1 MLTPPRQLI
10 VPLSFNR
17 YVYFSSLILRDLYFW
32 LFKHRCLFVYTQLQF
47 CTWYLNQPCCLCITS
62 ITTWYRLNLI
72 LCLLSV
78 FYNLINKCIW
88 FFIYEKIYSK
98 LAILKIKVSWPWYE
112 FSAPD
117 AIQCSMCHSPVGPM
131 YCEVCVR
138 NVKKHIYLI
147 YMQVHKVVSFKQ
159 YWRYL
164 NYPNCRKRPTKQYEL
179 WYKQCGIHICT
190 KSNSSGKHL
199 GHKNLIFS
207 KSLKVKS
214 SC

>member
-1 MLTPPRQLI
+1 MIFYLEKNLQQTSYIEDQGFLTM
-10 VPLSFNR
+10 
-17 YVYFSSLILRDLYFW
+17 
-32 LFKHRCLFVYTQLQF
+32 
-47 CTWYLNQPCCLCITS
+47 
-62 ITTWYRLNLI
+62 
-72 LCLLSV
+72 
-78 FYNLINKCIW
+78 IW
-88 FFIYEKIYSK
+88 IQRP
-98 LAILKIKVSWPWYE
+98 A
-112 FSAPD
+112 D

-179 WYKQCGIHICT
+179 WYEQCGIHICT

>member
-88 FFIYEKIYSK
+88 FFYLGKNLQQTSYTEDQGFLTMIWIQRPGCYSM
-98 LAILKIKVSWPWYE
+98 L
-112 FSAPD
+112 
-117 AIQCSMCHSPVGPM
+117 
-131 YCEVCVR
+131 
-138 NVKKHIYLI
+138 N
-147 YMQVHKVVSFKQ
+147 VSFT
-159 YWRYL
+159 R
-164 NYPNCRKRPTKQYEL
+164 RPHVL
-179 WYKQCGIHICT
+179 WSLCKECEEA
-190 KSNSSGKHL
+190 HL
-199 GHKNLIFS
+199 SDLYAGS
-207 KSLKVKS
+207 
-214 SC
+214 